1 MALYIC
7 ATNEERLLVRQIT
20 GFLIPSKYSVFHRAC
35 FFCFQK
41 LFEDK
46 AACRSSRSV
55 VQKHSPSCKERMGN
69 MCAMMGGV
77 GVLLVNEFSHPKDS
91 VKEKYF
97 RET

>member
-69 MCAMMGGV
+69 MCAMMGGGCV
-77 GVLLVNEFSHPKDS
+77 IGQ
-91 VKEKYF
+91 
-97 RET
+97 